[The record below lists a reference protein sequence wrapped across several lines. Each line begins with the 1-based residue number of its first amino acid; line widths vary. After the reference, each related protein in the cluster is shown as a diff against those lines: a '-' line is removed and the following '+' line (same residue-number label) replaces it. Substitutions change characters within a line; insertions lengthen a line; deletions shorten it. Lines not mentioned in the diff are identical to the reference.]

1 MIRASAALI
10 RRRRTRSPA
19 RTGDSVEILPLIVTV
34 LPTRPAIAASMLL
47 PKPGAIC
54 ASGVKRPVGQH
65 PDHVAIYRDGLR
77 LFHDQGA
84 RHAAPELL
92 KTVGMRMIPE
102 CSRVRWSELVNKL
115 LVWSDWRLGKA
126 WHAIHS
132 VRQANAVP
140 VHRCIFRQ
148 LVAHNDAH
156 GLALTYPQ
164 LGTGDTLAERPDVSR
179 WKVRADQRCAAR
191 RSDQ

>member
-1 MIRASAALI
+1 TRHPLFHAVAKAGKI
-10 RRRRTRSPA
+10 RRVWRKTRA
-19 RTGDSVEILPLIVTV
+19 E
-34 LPTRPAIAASMLL
+34 
-47 PKPGAIC
+47 
-54 ASGVKRPVGQH
+54 QH
-65 PDHVAIYRDGLR
+65 PDDVAISRDSLP
-77 LFHDQGA
+77 FSHDQGA

-115 LVWSDWRLGKA
+115 LAWSDWRLGEA

-148 LVAHNDAH
+148 FVAHNDAH

-179 WKVRADQRCAAR
+179 WKIHSDQRCAAR